1 MVELPRNY
9 VPATKEAEVSRIE
22 SSPESERDPIMG
34 LIASLAAAISLLERT
49 PKAKKAAPS
58 DTMFEMML
66 SDYRKA
72 LEAGRRFAQKQ
83 RDGLAQSSREA
94 REIVTE
100 WMGMFDPPPQID
112 FQQSEFLQQ
121 SIASALAAQTAA
133 PAGSPVGWGDDYPKD
148 QS

>member
-1 MVELPRNY
+1 MTDEM
-9 VPATKEAEVSRIE
+9 TK
-22 SSPESERDPIMG
+22 
-34 LIASLAAAISLLERT
+34 
-49 PKAKKAAPS
+49 
-58 DTMFEMML
+58 
-66 SDYRKA
+66 
-72 LEAGRRFAQKQ
+72 
-83 RDGLAQSSREA
+83 A